1 METFYRP
8 TWVEVSLDALRHNI
22 RAFRQALPAEMKV
35 MAVVKADGYG
45 HGAVKVA
52 QEAMECG
59 VSYIGVAFLDEALEL
74 RREGVKAPIL
84 VLGYTQPE
92 GIPLAI
98 EHDITL
104 TVFQDELWAALEER
118 LQAASGPTA
127 EEGISWLEKGPEGS
141 AHAAIEASVQQGSPS
156 SMRGPQSRAGC
167 HPTNVITTDA
177 TTNMVSKPETAAV
190 SESMS
195 TDAFTSTSES
205 IHANDIDT
213 NMTATAST
221 AATTATPRKLKVHI
235 KIDTGMGRLGLQ
247 PNDEAISYIT
257 CAVEHPLLDVEGV
270 YTHFACADEAD
281 KAYTLEQHRKFER
294 IIRHLEERGVTFR
307 FVHTG
312 NSAAGIDCP
321 ELSYS
326 MVRLGIG
333 MYGLYPSEEVNK
345 ERVQLEPVMSI
356 KTRAVHVKTLPAGSG
371 ISYGTTY
378 HTSGEECIAT
388 LPIGYADG
396 YSRMLSGKAQAIVRG
411 RKVPIVGRI
420 CMDQCMA
427 NVSGLG
433 DLSKAE
439 EVVLMGRQ
447 QDEAITAEDLAA
459 LLGTVNYE
467 ITCMVSHRVP
477 RVYIRDGRREDVL
490 NPLIR

>member
-22 RAFRQALPAEMKV
+22 QAFRQALPAEMKV

-52 QEAMECG
+52 REAMECG
-59 VSYIGVAFLDEALEL
+59 VSYIGVAFLDEGLEL
-74 RREGVKAPIL
+74 RRAGVKAPIL

-104 TVFQDELWAALEER
+104 TVFQDELWTALDEWLENH
-118 LQAASGPTA
+118 SGHTA
-127 EEGISWLEKGPEGS
+127 EAGS
-141 AHAAIEASVQQGSPS
+141 ARALVEKREATISVTSSAAVGSIGSVIATGTIADTASKADTITEIEATAGTTNSIPANVTAAIDAAAVTSV
-156 SMRGPQSRAGC
+156 ADA
-167 HPTNVITTDA
+167 TITT
-177 TTNMVSKPETAAV
+177 S
-190 SESMS
+190 
-195 TDAFTSTSES
+195 
-205 IHANDIDT
+205 
-213 NMTATAST
+213 
-221 AATTATPRKLKVHI
+221 PRKLKVHI
-235 KIDTGMGRLGLQ
+235 KLDTGMGRLGLQ
-247 PNDEAISYIT
+247 PNDEAITYIT
-257 CAVEHPLLDVEGV
+257 RAVEHPLLDVEGV

-281 KAYTLEQHRKFER
+281 KAYTLEQHLKFDR
-294 IIRHLEERGVTFR
+294 IIKHFEERGVTFR
-307 FVHTG
+307 HVHTG

-356 KTRAVHVKTLPAGSG
+356 KTKVVHVKTLPAGSG
-371 ISYGTTY
+371 ISYGTIY
-378 HTSGEECIAT
+378 HTRGEECIAT

-396 YSRMLSGKAQAIVRG
+396 YSRMLSEKAQAIVRG

-433 DLSKAE
+433 DLSKDE

-447 QDEAITAEDLAA
+447 GDEAITAEDLAA

-477 RVYIRDGRREDVL
+477 RVYIRDGQREDVL

>member
-1 METFYRP
+1 MGA
-8 TWVEVSLDALRHNI
+8 SI
-22 RAFRQALPAEMKV
+22 R
-35 MAVVKADGYG
+35 
-45 HGAVKVA
+45 
-52 QEAMECG
+52 
-59 VSYIGVAFLDEALEL
+59 
-74 RREGVKAPIL
+74 
-84 VLGYTQPE
+84 
-92 GIPLAI
+92 
-98 EHDITL
+98 
-104 TVFQDELWAALEER
+104 
-118 LQAASGPTA
+118 
-127 EEGISWLEKGPEGS
+127 
-141 AHAAIEASVQQGSPS
+141 QGKPP

-167 HPTNVITTDA
+167 RPTNVITTDA
-177 TTNMVSKPETAAV
+177 TTGRVSKTETAAV

-213 NMTATAST
+213 IMTATP
-221 AATTATPRKLKVHI
+221 ATTHKLKVHI

-257 CAVEHPLLDVEGV
+257 RAVEHLLLDVEGV

-307 FVHTG
+307 YVHTG

-433 DLSKAE
+433 DLSKEE